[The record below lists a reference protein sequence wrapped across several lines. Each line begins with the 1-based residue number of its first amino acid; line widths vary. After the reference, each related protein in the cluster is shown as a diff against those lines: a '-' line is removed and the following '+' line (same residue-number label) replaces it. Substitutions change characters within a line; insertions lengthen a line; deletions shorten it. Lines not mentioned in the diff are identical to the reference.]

1 MDFVCA
7 DFVCLLRNLQT
18 SVQPGGHGLF
28 PDYGPEPRY
37 KPPGA
42 PGIRPPD
49 EAHPPAEPVHWHMN
63 IGQLEHLVK
72 RFQQGDVSA
81 TELGALSVAD
91 LDLINAY
98 LAGCRRVYSEFGF
111 THPQGAVL
119 DPLPPGAGR
128 VYTEREILSEFRPYG
143 PR

>member
-1 MDFVCA
+1 
-7 DFVCLLRNLQT
+7 
-18 SVQPGGHGLF
+18 
-28 PDYGPEPRY
+28 
-37 KPPGA
+37 
-42 PGIRPPD
+42 
-49 EAHPPAEPVHWHMN
+49 MN

-81 TELGALSVAD
+81 TELGALSVAV

-119 DPLPPGAGR
+119 DPLPPGAVARFGSTR
-128 VYTEREILSEFRPYG
+128 WPVTSRPSSSSRQNVVRSAQAKPAPQVASDKSRS
-143 PR
+143 PRWQA